1 MKAKKER
8 NGKKMKKRNQALCVW
23 ATAMLLS
30 TGFTP
35 ASQAIAVGN
44 QATSTTNQT
53 ATSNQ
58 TQQANQTE
66 EAEED
71 YTSLTP
77 ERAAELVGF
86 PIQFPGYIPP
96 EDDYYITGVS
106 YAPKDQSAWVTFHAK
121 KKQPIYV
128 KMFKGDIA
136 KESAGLKETTF
147 SKGKGFVGQ
156 NKEPFGDRN
165 VFLWEE
171 EKGVIYLI
179 ASSEEAG
186 ELRKIADSMGKGDYS
201 TIKKATLAPGF
212 KSVNNLTVE
221 KASEM
226 LGVPIKL
233 PAYPANGEP
242 GNISYA
248 ISRGEEHVLIMYDT
262 ADLNAF
268 LDIEIK
274 KSSAE
279 DEYNSVPLIDYPN
292 PNGEMIPFQNGKAY
306 TFKLK
311 GWSLSNPELTHFN
324 GFLWEPEEGVVYK
337 LISELPYKELMKIAS
352 SIK

>member
-1 MKAKKER
+1 
-8 NGKKMKKRNQALCVW
+8 MKKRNQAICVL
-23 ATAMLLS
+23 ATAMFLS

-35 ASQAIAVGN
+35 TTQAVAAAN
-44 QATSTTNQT
+44 QTASTTNQT
-53 ATSNQ
+53 GTTPNQ
-58 TQQANQTE
+58 LQQANQME
-66 EAEED
+66 EEEED

-86 PIQFPGYIPP
+86 PIKFPGYIPP

-136 KESAGLKETTF
+136 KESTGLKETTF
-147 SKGKGFVGQ
+147 SKGKAFVGQ
-156 NKEPFGDRN
+156 KKDPFGDMN
-165 VFLWEE
+165 VFMWEE
-171 EKGVIYLI
+171 EKGTIYLI
-179 ASSEEAG
+179 ASSGEAG
-186 ELRKIADSMGKGDYS
+186 ELRKIAESMGKGDYS

-233 PAYPANGEP
+233 PTYPENGEP
-242 GNISYA
+242 GNISYTV
-248 ISRGEEHVLIMYDT
+248 SRGEEYVLIMYDT

-268 LDIEIK
+268 LDIEIIK
-274 KSSAE
+274 NSAE
-279 DEYNSVPLIDYPN
+279 EEYNSVPLIDYPN
-292 PNGEMIPFQNGKAY
+292 PNGEMIPFQNSKAY

-311 GWSLSNPELTHFN
+311 AFMMSNPELTHFN

-337 LISELPYKELMKIAS
+337 LISDLPYEELMKIAS